1 MAAKER
7 IMAYL
12 REHGSITQAEATA
25 ELGCSRLGARI
36 LDLKRAGHDI
46 RKSME
51 TGINRFGET
60 TRYARYFLKEEKDA
74 SV

>member
-36 LDLKRAGHDI
+36 HELKRRGHDI
-46 RKSME
+46 RKSTE

-60 TRYARYFLKEEKDA
+60 TRYARYFLKEDNNA